1 MTKHNSGLGEVFLDE
16 LDGSP
21 FDRRRFLCIPCCRR
35 RTFFQLSK
43 WVCTSAVAC
52 SSVTSPTMVENDLG
66 RGVFLPIEGLH
77 VGQGDL
83 AERLLRSI
91 HGPAVGVPVED
102 ELIERLHGDMAWVV
116 VVACHL
122 AQELGANPFEFLLM
136 KCGVLQHVCKQSKA
150 EVDVFLQNAGGGGGE
165 IF

>member
-16 LDGSP
+16 LDRSP

-35 RTFFQLSK
+35 PFFPAFKMGLYQCCGLFQCHVSDDG
-43 WVCTSAVAC
+43 
-52 SSVTSPTMVENDLG
+52 ENDLG
-66 RGVFLPIEGLH
+66 RGVFPPIEGLH

-136 KCGVLQHVCKQSKA
+136 KRGVLQHICEQGKS
-150 EVDVFLQNAGGGGGE
+150 EVDVFFEYAGGGRGE
-165 IF
+165 IL